1 MTRARMAGLV
11 TTMVAAMLAARADAQ
26 SLGTFTWQL
35 QPFCNVVSLTVTQQG
50 ALYTAQGFDDQCGAP
65 QRAPL
70 VGTLVPNPDG
80 SIGFGLHVVTV
91 PGGRGLQ
98 VDARISIATLGG
110 TWTDSAGNAGT
121 FAFGAA
127 TGGNPR
133 PAPTIPAAMLA
144 PGSITAAQIAAGAIT
159 AANLAPGVIGT
170 VAQSRVTGVCPIGQ
184 AMRGVNSDGT
194 VVCGNGAATADDG
207 AIGSIVGSYASAAI
221 GNDGLPIIS
230 HRDDTADGLR
240 VTHCGNPQCTDNN
253 VTTLVDNPADS
264 VGRYSSIAI
273 GADGFAVI
281 AHFNLSALALRVT
294 HCSNVACTS
303 ANSLNV
309 DDPIG
314 ITVGEYAALAIG
326 ADGLPIVSHRDATN
340 GALRVTHCGTISC
353 TSGNVSTTIDNP
365 ANGVGMTTSIAIGL
379 DGRAVISHQDATAGA
394 LRITHCANVA
404 CTAANSSTNA
414 DTPANAVGSHSSI
427 AIGTDGFPVVS
438 HRDATIGGLRLTHCG
453 NATCTT
459 GNTSVTLDN
468 PPGDAGYSSS
478 LAIGA
483 DGLPVVSHLDA
494 STHTLRVAHC
504 SGVTC
509 GGRNSTAV
517 VDDPAAA
524 VAGGTGLVIAP
535 DGLPLIA
542 FQNAT
547 TNTLRVARCG
557 TRTCQ

>member
-11 TTMVAAMLAARADAQ
+11 MTMATAMLAARADAQ

-98 VDARISIATLGG
+98 VDARIGIATLGG

-127 TGGNPR
+127 TGGSPR
-133 PAPTIPAAMLA
+133 PAPTIPAAMIA
-144 PGSITAAQIAAGAIT
+144 PGSITATQIAAGAIT

-170 VAQSRVTGVCPIGQ
+170 VAQSRVTGVCPVGQ

-194 VVCGNGAATADDG
+194 VVCDNGVATADDDAAGNNVG
-207 AIGSIVGSYASAAI
+207 AYASAAI
-221 GNDGLPIIS
+221 GTDGLPILS
-230 HRDDTADGLR
+230 HFDNTALALR
-240 VTHCGNPQCTDNN
+240 VTHCGNPQCSQGN
-253 VTTLVDNPADS
+253 VTTLVDDPADS

-273 GADGFAVI
+273 GSDGFAVI
-281 AHFNLSALALRVT
+281 AHFNLSAVALRVT
-294 HCSNVACTS
+294 HCSNVACTLAS
-303 ANSLNV
+303 SLNV

-314 ITVGEYAALAIG
+314 VSVGEYVSLAIG
-326 ADGLPIVSHRDATN
+326 ADGLPIISHRDGTN
-340 GALRVTHCGTISC
+340 GALRVSHCGNVTC
-353 TSGNVSTTIDNP
+353 TSGNVSTTVDNP
-365 ANGVGMTTSIAIGL
+365 VNNVATGTSIAIGV

-404 CTAANSSTNA
+404 CTSADSSTNA
-414 DTPANAVGSHSSI
+414 DNPANNVGAHSSI

-459 GNTSVTLDN
+459 GVTSVTLDN
-468 PPGDAGYSSS
+468 PAGDAGYASS

-483 DGLPVVSHLDA
+483 DGLPVASHMDN

-504 SGVTC
+504 GSVAC
-509 GGRNSTAV
+509 SGRNTTSVVADPTASV
-517 VDDPAAA
+517 G
-524 VAGGTGLVIAP
+524 GGTDLVIAP
-535 DGLPLIA
+535 DGLPLVA
-542 FQNAT
+542 YQDT
-547 TNTLRVARCG
+547 TSATLRVARCG

>member
-121 FAFGAA
+121 FAFGVA

-170 VAQSRVTGVCPIGQ
+170 VAQSRVTGVCPVGQ

-194 VVCGNGAATADDG
+194 VVCDNGVAIADDDAAG
-207 AIGSIVGSYASAAI
+207 NNVGSYASAAI
-221 GNDGLPIIS
+221 GTDGLPILS
-230 HRDDTADGLR
+230 HYDATASALR
-240 VTHCGNPQCTDNN
+240 VTHCGNPQCSQGN

-273 GADGFAVI
+273 GSDGFAVI

-294 HCSNVACTS
+294 HCSNVACTAATS
-303 ANSLNV
+303 VNADGVPGL
-309 DDPIG
+309 
-314 ITVGEYAALAIG
+314 TVGEYSSLAIG
-326 ADGLPIVSHRDATN
+326 ADGLPIISHRDALVS
-340 GALRVTHCGTISC
+340 GLRVTHCGNPTC
-353 TSGNVSTTIDNP
+353 TGGNVSTLLEGGN
-365 ANGVGMTTSIAIGL
+365 VGLETSIAIGL
-379 DGRAVISHQDATAGA
+379 DGRAVISHRAGTANA
-394 LRITHCANVA
+394 LRVTHCANVV
-404 CTAANSSTNA
+404 CTSADSALNVDDPANS
-414 DTPANAVGSHSSI
+414 VGGSSSI
-427 AIGTDGFPVVS
+427 AIGTDGFPVIA
-438 HRDATIGGLRLTHCG
+438 HRDATLGGLRLTHCG

-459 GNTSVTLDN
+459 GVTSLALDN
-468 PPGDAGYSSS
+468 PPGDAGYASS
-478 LAIGA
+478 LAIGV
-483 DGLPVVSHLDA
+483 DGLPVVSHMDI

-504 SGVTC
+504 GSVAC
-509 GGRNSTAV
+509 SGRNTASV
-517 VDDPAAA
+517 LADPTAS
-524 VAGGTGLVIAP
+524 VGGGTGLAIAP

-542 FQNAT
+542 YQDAT
-547 TNTLRVARCG
+547 STTLRVARCG